1 MTYGVGLVIF
11 LVTGL
16 VYLLSLG
23 ITQANIY
30 AAGSQPPP
38 YSWIGFILGLNP
50 AGALISIFEPSFS
63 DTAFLVQGSNLT
75 ASAPIE
81 LWLEFLIFYSILIVL
96 FIWLAI
102 RYIRPVKRGAKRKS
116 INQGPREEKVKAKG
130 AQGSQGSQGSDES
143 QESHNS

>member
-1 MTYGVGLVIF
+1 M
-11 LVTGL
+11 
-16 VYLLSLG
+16 LSLG
-23 ITQANIY
+23 ITQANMY

-63 DTAFLVQGSNLT
+63 NSAFLVQGSNLT

-81 LWLEFLIFYSILIVL
+81 LWLEFLIFYSILIIL

-102 RYIRPVKRGAKRKS
+102 RYIRPVKRGRRRKP
-116 INQGPREEKVKAKG
+116 IDQGPGVEKVKVMEEI
-130 AQGSQGSQGSDES
+130 QGTQGTQQS
-143 QESHNS
+143 